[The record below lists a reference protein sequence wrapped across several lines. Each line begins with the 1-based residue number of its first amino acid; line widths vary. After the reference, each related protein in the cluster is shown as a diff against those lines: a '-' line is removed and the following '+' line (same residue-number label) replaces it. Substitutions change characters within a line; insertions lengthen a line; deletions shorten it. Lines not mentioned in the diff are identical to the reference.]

1 MKNLIIVE
9 SPSKSK
15 TIESYMGEN
24 YKVMSSLGHIR
35 DLATT
40 GKDGLGIDIEND
52 FKPNYQIIKGKA
64 QLVKELKQAAKNSH
78 VFLATDPDREGEA
91 ISFHLK
97 EVLNLSD
104 NDYERIEF
112 HEITKPAIKEA
123 FLHPRKINYDLVKSQ
138 ETRRMLDRIIGFKV
152 SKLLQS
158 KIKSKSAGRVQS
170 VALKLIC
177 DLEEEIKAFISTPYY
192 ELKAIFDEFNAD
204 LVSYKGNKDRILSR
218 DLADEIKESLN
229 PNFII
234 KSIEFKDF
242 KRESKPAYTTS
253 TLQQDASNKLNFQ
266 SSRTMRI
273 AQALY
278 EGKKIGDEHVGLITY
293 MRTDSTRLADIFV
306 SEASEYIKNQY
317 GINYLGH
324 THIKTQKL
332 AQDAHEAIRPTS
344 INRTPEMMK
353 RYLTPEEYNL
363 YKLIYNRTITSLM
376 SPAEFKKETVL
387 LNNNETI
394 WKATGQ
400 TLVFDGY
407 LKAYGIDED
416 DRNKYLPNFNENEA
430 LKAKDVEVEELFTK
444 PKQRF
449 TEASLIKEMEELGI
463 GRPSTY
469 ATTMSVLK
477 EREYITVEKK
487 FLIPTEQGLITSK
500 VLNEYFYQIFNVKY
514 TANME
519 TMLDKISKG
528 EYDYKQELRDFYNE
542 FLPIYE
548 NAWKNMEKAQ
558 PVLTDELC
566 PLCGSPLAV
575 RKSKYGEFLACS
587 NYPNCKYIKAEE
599 NPNDNVDTGII
610 CPKCGEGHI
619 MQKVARTGRNKGN
632 LFFACSNYLK
642 CKNIYS
648 DRPTNEKCPNC
659 GQIMLINSEGKLYCS
674 AHCDSNPN
682 IICPVCGKGH
692 IVKRVAKRGK
702 TVGNEFYACDQFPRC
717 KALFVDVPTGGYCEI
732 CNSPLLKNKDGIIYC
747 SNNEC
752 PNNKIR

>member
-1 MKNLIIVE
+1 
-9 SPSKSK
+9 
-15 TIESYMGEN
+15 MGEN

-104 NDYERIEF
+104 DDYERIEF

-278 EGKKIGDEHVGLITY
+278 EGKKIGDENVGLITY

-430 LKAKDVEVEELFTK
+430 LKAKDVEIEELFTK

-469 ATTMSVLK
+469 AKTIDTIK
-477 EREYITVEKK
+477 ERNYVKVEDKK
-487 FLIPTEQGLITSK
+487 FIPTEIGIETTDKLQEFFKDIIN
-500 VLNEYFYQIFNVKY
+500 VEYTK
-514 TANME
+514 NME
-519 TMLDKISKG
+519 DDLDKIAEGDMEWYKLLKMF
-528 EYDYKQELRDFYNE
+528 YDDFE
-542 FLPIYE
+542 PKVEVAFKE
-548 NAWKNMEKAQ
+548 MEKKA
-558 PVLTDELC
+558 PEKTGEIC
-566 PLCGSPLAV
+566 PNCGSELV
-575 RKSKYGEFLACS
+575 IKQSRYGKFVACS
-587 NYPNCKYIKAEE
+587 NYPTCKYIKNDKEE
-599 NPNDNVDTGII
+599 KKVVEIMN
-610 CPKCGEGHI
+610 CPKCDG
-619 MQKVARTGRNKGN
+619 KVVEKKTKRGKIFYGCLNYPKCD
-632 LFFACSNYLK
+632 FATWDKPLE
-642 CKNIYS
+642 
-648 DRPTNEKCPNC
+648 EKCPNC
-659 GQIMLINSEGKLYCS
+659 HGTLVEKKDKIKCMN
-674 AHCDSNPN
+674 CDY
-682 IICPVCGKGH
+682 
-692 IVKRVAKRGK
+692 
-702 TVGNEFYACDQFPRC
+702 E
-717 KALFVDVPTGGYCEI
+717 
-732 CNSPLLKNKDGIIYC
+732 KDNG
-747 SNNEC
+747 
-752 PNNKIR
+752 

>member
-64 QLVKELKQAAKNSH
+64 QLVRELKQASKDSH
-78 VFLATDPDREGEA
+78 VYLATDPDREGEA

-104 NDYERIEF
+104 DDYERIEF

-177 DLEEEIKAFISTPYY
+177 DLEEEIKAFVSTPYY
-192 ELKAIFDEFNAD
+192 ELKALFDDFQAD
-204 LVSYKGNKDRILSR
+204 FVSYKGNKDRIVE
-218 DLADEIKESLN
+218 LARAQEIKASLK
-229 PNFII
+229 PYFTVS
-234 KSIEFKDF
+234 SIEFKDF

-253 TLQQDASNKLNFQ
+253 TMQQDASNKLNYQ
-266 SSRTMRI
+266 SNRTMRI

-278 EGKKIGDEHVGLITY
+278 EGKKIGSEHVGLITY

-306 SEASEYIKNQY
+306 SEASDYIKKEY
-317 GINYLGH
+317 GDKYLGH
-324 THIKTQKL
+324 THIKAQKL

-344 INRTPEMMK
+344 INRTPDMMK
-353 RYLTPEEYNL
+353 RYLSQEEYNL

-376 SPAEFKKETVL
+376 SPAEFKRETVL
-387 LNNNETI
+387 FNNNETV
-394 WKATGQ
+394 WKTTGQ

-416 DRNKYLPNFNENEA
+416 DRNKYLPDFKESEDLTANE
-430 LKAKDVEVEELFTK
+430 VTIEELFTK

-477 EREYITVEKK
+477 EREYISVDKK
-487 FLIPTEQGLITSK
+487 NLVPTEQGMTTSK
-500 VLNEYFYQIFNVKY
+500 VLNEYFHQIFNVKY

-519 TMLDKISKG
+519 TILDKISKG
-528 EYDYKQELRDFYNE
+528 EYDYKKELHDFYNE

-548 NAWKNMEKAQ
+548 NAWKNMEKLL

-587 NYPNCKYIKAEE
+587 NYPTCKYIKPAE

-610 CPKCGEGHI
+610 CPKCGDGHI
-619 MQKVARTGRNKGN
+619 IQKVAKTGRNKGN
-632 LFFACSNYLK
+632 LFYACSNYPK
-642 CKNIYS
+642 CRNIYA
-648 DRPTNEKCPNC
+648 DKPLDERCPNC
-659 GQIMLINSEGKLYCS
+659 GELMLIDKEGNKYCS
-674 AHCDSNPN
+674 AHCEANSN
-682 IICPVCGKGH
+682 IVCPVCGKGH

-702 TVGNEFYACDQFPRC
+702 TAGNVFYACDQFPRC
-717 KALFVDVPTGGYCEI
+717 KALFVDMPTSEHCEI
-732 CNSPLLKNKDGIIYC
+732 CNSVMLKNKDGQLYC
-747 SNNEC
+747 SNSEC
-752 PNNKIR
+752 PNNKQR

>member
-1 MKNLIIVE
+1 
-9 SPSKSK
+9 
-15 TIESYMGEN
+15 
-24 YKVMSSLGHIR
+24 
-35 DLATT
+35 
-40 GKDGLGIDIEND
+40 
-52 FKPNYQIIKGKA
+52 
-64 QLVKELKQAAKNSH
+64 
-78 VFLATDPDREGEA
+78 
-91 ISFHLK
+91 
-97 EVLNLSD
+97 
-104 NDYERIEF
+104 
-112 HEITKPAIKEA
+112 
-123 FLHPRKINYDLVKSQ
+123 
-138 ETRRMLDRIIGFKV
+138 
-152 SKLLQS
+152 
-158 KIKSKSAGRVQS
+158 
-170 VALKLIC
+170 
-177 DLEEEIKAFISTPYY
+177 
-192 ELKAIFDEFNAD
+192 
-204 LVSYKGNKDRILSR
+204 
-218 DLADEIKESLN
+218 
-229 PNFII
+229 
-234 KSIEFKDF
+234 
-242 KRESKPAYTTS
+242 
-253 TLQQDASNKLNFQ
+253 
-266 SSRTMRI
+266 
-273 AQALY
+273 
-278 EGKKIGDEHVGLITY
+278 

-430 LKAKDVEVEELFTK
+430 LKAKDVEIEELFTK

-528 EYDYKQELRDFYNE
+528 EYDYKQELRDF
-542 FLPIYE
+542 
-548 NAWKNMEKAQ
+548 
-558 PVLTDELC
+558 
-566 PLCGSPLAV
+566 
-575 RKSKYGEFLACS
+575 
-587 NYPNCKYIKAEE
+587 
-599 NPNDNVDTGII
+599 
-610 CPKCGEGHI
+610 I
-619 MQKVARTGRNKGN
+619 MNFT
-632 LFFACSNYLK
+632 YL
-642 CKNIYS
+642 
-648 DRPTNEKCPNC
+648 
-659 GQIMLINSEGKLYCS
+659 
-674 AHCDSNPN
+674 
-682 IICPVCGKGH
+682 
-692 IVKRVAKRGK
+692 
-702 TVGNEFYACDQFPRC
+702 
-717 KALFVDVPTGGYCEI
+717 
-732 CNSPLLKNKDGIIYC
+732 
-747 SNNEC
+747 
-752 PNNKIR
+752 